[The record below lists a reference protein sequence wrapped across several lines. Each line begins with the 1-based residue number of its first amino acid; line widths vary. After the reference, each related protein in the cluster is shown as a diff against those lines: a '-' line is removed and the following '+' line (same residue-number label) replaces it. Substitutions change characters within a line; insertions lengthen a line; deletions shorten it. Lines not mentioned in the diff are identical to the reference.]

1 MWLAASHAGR
11 KLLGWRMRILLVGGA
26 VRNKLLGLPVRDR
39 DYLVLDAT
47 VEDFLKAH
55 PAAKPVG
62 KTFPVFIYEGE
73 EYSFPRGQVLE
84 QDTEQDLEQDLALR
98 DFTINALAQDISGD
112 ETGTLLGHP
121 LALQDIK
128 NRILRPASEHSLSD
142 DPLRAYR
149 AARFLAVLPGF
160 TAHPELIAD
169 MRRTAASGALG
180 EPFAER
186 VGQEALKAC
195 AGDRPGE
202 FLRLLDQGGC
212 LAPWFAELAQA
223 SSIPAGPPK
232 HHDTSVL
239 EHTAQVMDRLAGDA
253 MAVWMAL
260 CHDLGK
266 TLTPAAELPRH
277 IGHEQRGEALA
288 QALGLRLRLPTR
300 LVNAGADAARWHM
313 LAARY
318 PELRDGT
325 RVDLLFRLKS
335 RGVLREMFRLVQAD
349 KTQADKGPDQAD
361 DHLPE
366 AQADLDAALTAVLP
380 PEARDQGEASGEL
393 LRSLR
398 IKALRV
404 FRAGRKPKPRA

>member
-1 MWLAASHAGR
+1 M
-11 KLLGWRMRILLVGGA
+11 KILLVGGA

-47 VEDFLKAH
+47 VEDFLKAY
-55 PAAKPVG
+55 PAAKSVG
-62 KTFPVFIYEGE
+62 KTFPVFIYKGE
-73 EYSFPRGQVLE
+73 EYSFPRGE
-84 QDTEQDLEQDLALR
+84 DLEQDLAWR
-98 DFTINALAQDISGD
+98 DFTINALAEELPATMHAATTQK
-112 ETGTLLGHP
+112 TTTPAATTALLSHP
-121 LALQDIK
+121 LGLADLQK
-128 NRILRPASEHSLSD
+128 RILRPASEHSLAD

-160 TAHPELIAD
+160 TAHPELIAS
-169 MRRTAASGALG
+169 MRRTAASGTLC
-180 EPFAER
+180 EPYAER
-186 VGQEALKAC
+186 VGQETLKAC
-195 AGDRPGE
+195 AGARPGE

-212 LAPWFAELAQA
+212 LAPWFAELAEA

-232 HHDTSVL
+232 HHVASVL

-253 MAVWMAL
+253 MTVWMAL

-277 IGHEQRGEALA
+277 IGHEERGEALA
-288 QALGLRLRLPTR
+288 KALGLRLRLPTR

-313 LAARY
+313 LAAGY

-335 RGVLREMFRLVQAD
+335 RGVLREMFQLARAD
-349 KTQADKGPDQAD
+349 KSRADKGSDANS
-361 DHLPE
+361 DHLAE

-380 PEARDQGEASGEL
+380 SEARDLGEASGEL
-393 LRSLR
+393 LRTLR
-398 IKALRV
+398 IKALRAS
-404 FRAGRKPKPRA
+404 RADRSPKARA

>member
-1 MWLAASHAGR
+1 MR
-11 KLLGWRMRILLVGGA
+11 NTLLR
-26 VRNKLLGLPVRDR
+26 LPVRDR

-47 VEDFLKAH
+47 VEDFLKAY

-62 KTFPVFIYEGE
+62 KTFPVFIYEGD
-73 EYSFPRGQVLE
+73 EYSFPRGQ
-84 QDTEQDLEQDLALR
+84 DLEQDLARR
-98 DFTINALAQDISGD
+98 DFTINALAQEISD
-112 ETGTLLGHP
+112 DDAGTLLGHP
-121 LALQDIK
+121 LALQDIQS
-128 NRILRPASEHSLSD
+128 RTLRPASEHSLAD

-160 TAHPELIAD
+160 TPHPELIAA

-186 VGQEALKAC
+186 VGQETLKAC
-195 AGDRPGE
+195 AGSRPGE

-212 LAPWFAELAQA
+212 LAPWFAELAGT
-223 SSIPAGPPK
+223 SSIPAGPPM
-232 HHDTSVL
+232 HHDASVL

-253 MAVWMAL
+253 MAVWMGL

-266 TLTPAAELPRH
+266 AFTPAAELPRH

-288 QALGLRLRLPTR
+288 KALGLRLRLPTR

-313 LAARY
+313 LAGRY
-318 PELRDGT
+318 PELRDAT

-335 RGVLREMFRLVQAD
+335 RGVLREMFHLA
-349 KTQADKGPDQAD
+349 QADKGQN
-361 DHLPE
+361 HLPQ
-366 AQADLDAALTAVLP
+366 AQADLDAAICAVLP
-380 PEARDQGEASGEL
+380 PEARDQGETSGEL

-398 IKALRV
+398 IKALRAS
-404 FRAGRKPKPRA
+404 RTGKQPNPHA